1 MRQKTPQAPAPNAG
15 QGGGCRTSF
24 QNNLFVLTAGTPRRW
39 HHRPSWSA
47 GLCLDRPPVLKGVA
61 ECPLWKL
68 TVPMS
73 PLPLAPQCLQGAEWG
88 GGAAREQAPRT
99 TAPRHVRL
107 TLPHPKLRPLLAWHC
122 VWREARHLP
131 PAPPPPRGPRGPCG
145 GGVGL
150 RELPRTPPP
159 QVCRPDVLLAY
170 PVFLDHEKTNCGRI
184 CRVASVCASWGDCV

>member
-47 GLCLDRPPVLKGVA
+47 GLCLDRPPVLQGVA

-99 TAPRHVRL
+99 TAPRHVHL
-107 TLPHPKLRPLLAWHC
+107 TLPHLKLRPLLAWHC
-122 VWREARHLP
+122 VWREARHLS
-131 PAPPPPRGPRGPCG
+131 PAPPPPRGSSGPLRGRG
-145 GGVGL
+145 GPSGAATHPTTSSL
-150 RELPRTPPP
+150 
-159 QVCRPDVLLAY
+159 QA
-170 PVFLDHEKTNCGRI
+170 
-184 CRVASVCASWGDCV
+184 

>member
-47 GLCLDRPPVLKGVA
+47 GPCLDRPPVLQGVA

-88 GGAAREQAPRT
+88 GGPRT
-99 TAPRHVRL
+99 RASPEDNC
-107 TLPHPKLRPLLAWHC
+107 P
-122 VWREARHLP
+122 EARP
-131 PAPPPPRGPRGPCG
+131 PDSAPPPPRGPRGPCG

-159 QVCRPDVLLAY
+159 QVCGPDVLLAY

>member
-1 MRQKTPQAPAPNAG
+1 MPDEFPKQPVCSNRGDPSPLASPPLLERRALSRQ
-15 QGGGCRTSF
+15 
-24 QNNLFVLTAGTPRRW
+24 TAGLTRCGRVSSLET
-39 HHRPSWSA
+39 HSA
-47 GLCLDRPPVLKGVA
+47 HVPTSSRSPV
-61 ECPLWKL
+61 
-68 TVPMS
+68 S
-73 PLPLAPQCLQGAEWG
+73 PGSRVG
-88 GGAAREQAPRT
+88 GRGAREQAPRT
-99 TAPRHVRL
+99 TAPRHVHL
-107 TLPHPKLRPLLAWHC
+107 TLPHLKLRPLLAWHC
-122 VWREARHLP
+122 VWREARHLS